1 MKSPKKAST
10 KKAGTTPSKAGSSKA
25 KAKTPPAKDSK
36 PLNNRLIDDE
46 DDDLDLDLGVDE
58 FDAGFDDEEF
68 DEDEY

>member
-10 KKAGTTPSKAGSSKA
+10 KKASAAPSKAGSSKA
-25 KAKTPPAKDSK
+25 KAKTPPAKDST

>member
-10 KKAGTTPSKAGSSKA
+10 KKASTTPSKAGSSKA